1 MSEDPNIKNFTVTG
15 DAARSLGSGVQTGGK
30 RASRKRRTVEQAG
43 GTSPGT
49 LVQLNATRAPGSDAP
64 PQVKPIET
72 TGLKPSAAPVL
83 GGGSSASS
91 TKHMKVIL
99 APKKKTA
106 KVLVAGGGNKKL
118 AQKVANAVST
128 AATTALSKTRKVAK
142 KIRMSVTSLSKRITR
157 AAKIRKD
164 SKILPLDE
172 IKKTLKLNSLIKET
186 TKAPEAVLR
195 QMYSDFLLLKK
206 KAL

>member
-1 MSEDPNIKNFTVTG
+1 MSEDNPNIKKFTVTG
-15 DAARSLGSGVQTGGK
+15 EAARALGGPQAGGK
-30 RASRKRRTVEQAG
+30 RASRKRRADQAG

-49 LVQLNATRAPGSDAP
+49 LVQLNATRAPGSDVAP
-64 PQVKPIET
+64 EVKPIET

-83 GGGSSASS
+83 GGGST

-99 APKKKTA
+99 APKKKSA

-142 KIRMSVTSLSKRITR
+142 KIRMSVSSLSKRMTR
-157 AAKIRKD
+157 ATKIRKD
-164 SKILPLDE
+164 SKSLPIDD

-186 TKAPEAVLR
+186 TKAPEAILR